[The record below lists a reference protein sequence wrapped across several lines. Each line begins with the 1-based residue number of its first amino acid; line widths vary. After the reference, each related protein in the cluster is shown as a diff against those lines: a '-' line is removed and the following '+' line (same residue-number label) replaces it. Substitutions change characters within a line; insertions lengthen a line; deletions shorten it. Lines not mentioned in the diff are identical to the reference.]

1 MKFSTP
7 NRKNFIRYF
16 KIFSYFQMSVFC
28 FFKFFNRRSLSHTIH
43 GIFLHMKLR
52 PVLRFFL
59 ILDKNAPVFYR
70 WKICPHIRFFPAK
83 FFFFFYQTY
92 LFPFISILFYMHTKK
107 TCKSSLKDLQVFKL
121 IFIIR
126 TV

>member
-1 MKFSTP
+1 
-7 NRKNFIRYF
+7 
-16 KIFSYFQMSVFC
+16 MSVFC

-70 WKICPHIRFFPAK
+70 WKISAAHPILPGK
-83 FFFFFYQTY
+83 VL
-92 LFPFISILFYMHTKK
+92 LFLLSAHLLSNTMGKRLRSGRNHRLHK
-107 TCKSSLKDLQVFKL
+107 
-121 IFIIR
+121 
-126 TV
+126 